1 MKFSIKQE
9 GKLAGIGDSLNKP
22 SSTSHSVRAT
32 FYKERFSSRSERES
46 GLFWD
51 VGKKQRTLPQVLKLN
66 RFTICQKSRDFAELL
81 VS

>member
-51 VGKKQRTLPQVLKLN
+51 VGKK
-66 RFTICQKSRDFAELL
+66 
-81 VS
+81 